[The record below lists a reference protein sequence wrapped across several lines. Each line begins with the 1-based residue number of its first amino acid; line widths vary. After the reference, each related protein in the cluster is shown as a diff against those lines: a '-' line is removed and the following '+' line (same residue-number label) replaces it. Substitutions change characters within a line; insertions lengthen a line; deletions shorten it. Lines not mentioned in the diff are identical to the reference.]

1 MMQATSSHSCGLCKT
16 VQSLKGAPAPADSA
30 AVFQQGGPGRESFID
45 LHPVLGIDRRHASM
59 RCAESSETGTPLL
72 FTRKKITMSA
82 QVAEVESDPA
92 LAGPSS
98 APRTMGSADTEDA
111 KDVRP
116 RLLLTSSPL
125 SRFAPQGDDA
135 PLDDE
140 PAFLRAGR

>member
-1 MMQATSSHSCGLCKT
+1 
-16 VQSLKGAPAPADSA
+16 
-30 AVFQQGGPGRESFID
+30 
-45 LHPVLGIDRRHASM
+45 
-59 RCAESSETGTPLL
+59 
-72 FTRKKITMSA
+72 MSA